1 MRERTLSY
9 HVFDCAT
16 KKTGPGAASHNHRR
30 SFTTPPGP
38 AAPRFPPLR
47 GAPIS
52 HHRALATARGR
63 SRTSRHVVRAPPDPL
78 GSLRMADAPACA
90 PRSHRAARLQASPAH
105 DSAVQAATPHPP
117 TRSCADETGTD
128 SRRRRR
134 TPLAH
139 ERRTLTTHNL
149 SVLGA
154 PLLGRVTP
162 CQRVYIML
170 SAILPPSVASVG
182 LFLPGWCAR
191 AVR

>member
-1 MRERTLSY
+1 MFSI
-9 HVFDCAT
+9 
-16 KKTGPGAASHNHRR
+16 
-30 SFTTPPGP
+30 
-38 AAPRFPPLR
+38 APRRRPDPEPRVTITDAVLQHHQDQQHPASR
-47 GAPIS
+47 LSAVRPS
-52 HHRALATARGR
+52 HITGR
-63 SRTSRHVVRAPPDPL
+63 SRQRVVGLVPHVTSFARPPIPSRL
-78 GSLRMADAPACA
+78 GSLRMADALACA
-90 PRSHRAARLQASPAH
+90 PHSHRAARLQASPAH

-128 SRRRRR
+128 GRRRRR
-134 TPLAH
+134 TPLADKADS
-139 ERRTLTTHNL
+139 HNL